1 MLALYLNLRHVLLVY
16 EGEHDGHVAVK
27 DPHELREEV
36 EVEGKVDHGEDQ
48 GALDSGLIDRPESS
62 EEEAEGCETEEAG
75 EEDVRLVDVPRLVEL
90 LVPDDHQEHAET

>member
-1 MLALYLNLRHVLLVY
+1 MNNLCDELLVN
-16 EGEHDGHVAVK
+16 EGEHDGYVAVQ
-27 DPHELREEV
+27 DPDELRQKV
-36 EVEGKVDHGEDQ
+36 EIEGKVDHGEDQ